1 MVDAKQLVT
10 RVLSWF
16 RPGAVRP
23 AVVCSRHCISQHRG
37 ACSGAGT
44 SKAGEEE
51 WPPSPCEVAEDVV
64 GELENKR
71 VEAGVVLLCVLC
83 SLFSCPLR
91 RGSSSSFYRPRRER
105 VACMPRYLATWG
117 SVVRRAVE

>member
-1 MVDAKQLVT
+1 MVDAKQLMT

-23 AVVCSRHCISQHRG
+23 AVVCSGHYIAQHRG
-37 ACSGAGT
+37 ACSGAAT

-64 GELENKR
+64 GELENK
-71 VEAGVVLLCVLC
+71 CVRWCQAWFCLV
-83 SLFSCPLR
+83 FCPL
-91 RGSSSSFYRPRRER
+91 SP
-105 VACMPRYLATWG
+105 VAGEFVFLL
-117 SVVRRAVE
+117 